1 MLNNSMQQ
9 ALTSL
14 AWLGTAAKTP
24 KLEDYPAELQPVISK
39 IMASAADPENA
50 FYQIVNVAVAY
61 QQSLEELK
69 LNSFSLEQMEKLQR
83 FKSTLAQHKQSMSA
97 ASNDGTSSSL
107 GTAGGASTLSAA
119 SPDTSLST
127 AASTSSATSLPTTAT
142 TAATMLAQ
150 SESDPELEQL
160 LAKFNMH
167 TWPKPLPESANLTEK
182 IMPDEISQML
192 LRIADLSCADF
203 LLWFLRKLGKC
214 PYVMDAKYIVSLG
227 KLFYATNK
235 FHLKTAGQFYLAPDF
250 MIRELLY
257 KFGGSG
263 LRYML
268 PHLDREAT
276 SAFLYSPYLEDGD
289 LNYDLLFEKG
299 TAAEKLG
306 MFLKLRW
313 SDPELSREIFTKYQ
327 QDLSA
332 DERADFVCAF
342 DVNLSLDDEPLLM
355 KLIKMS
361 RIKRIRD
368 YAVYRLRNLRGSHY
382 AQLCAQQ
389 ARNCIS
395 YDETKGWNIE
405 TFAYTDELKA
415 LGVIDPKDAA
425 VTKGIAREMV
435 KDLLWGMELE
445 DILKF
450 TGKTDKLEALE
461 LLIKSNEP
469 RTKTALFTRTEFN
482 FNLFM
487 LRKLALSGDQQLIQ
501 YVLENNLLDVYT
513 TRDSTTLLLLMHVV
527 PEERNRWLDK
537 LSNIM
542 DWRYGEVIADGW
554 FALSD
559 GKPNSPLDFV
569 PINEDWAKTII
580 KHIVNKIYYDGYGEL
595 PYECA
600 MYLPYSVI
608 PWLDELV
615 QKRQER
621 LEELEKLQEK
631 HKDNPVRMNDLYKKH
646 YNCSSSIKFLERLVH
661 ALTLKQQAEQ
671 LISTSLPE
679 YYAADLSKAYP
690 FV

>member
-24 KLEDYPAELQPVISK
+24 KLEDYPSELQPVISK
-39 IMASAADPENA
+39 ILQNAADPEHA
-50 FYQIVNVAVAY
+50 FYQIINVASAY
-61 QQSLEELK
+61 QQSMEELK

-83 FKSTLAQHKQSMSA
+83 FNASMAQNNQLATQGANNTADGALESALSASSASLDQSSSPATTSA
-97 ASNDGTSSSL
+97 A
-107 GTAGGASTLSAA
+107 TL
-119 SPDTSLST
+119 LS
-127 AASTSSATSLPTTAT
+127 
-142 TAATMLAQ
+142 Q
-150 SESDPELEQL
+150 GKSDPELDEL
-160 LAKFNMH
+160 IAKFNMH
-167 TWPKPLPESANLTEK
+167 TGPKPLPESANLTEQ
-182 IMPDEISQML
+182 IMSEELSQML
-192 LRIADLSCADF
+192 LRIADLGCADF
-203 LLWFLRKLGKC
+203 LLWFMRKLGNC

-227 KLFYATNK
+227 KLFYATSK
-235 FHLKTAGQFYLAPDF
+235 FHLKTASQFYLAPDF
-250 MIRELLY
+250 MLRELLY
-257 KFGGSG
+257 KLGGSG
-263 LRYML
+263 LRYTL
-268 PHLDREAT
+268 PHLDRDAK
-276 SAFLYSPYLEDGD
+276 SVFLHSPYLEDGTF
-289 LNYDLLFEKG
+289 NYDLLFAKG
-299 TAAEKLG
+299 TATEKLG

-313 SDPELSREIFTKYQ
+313 ANPELSREIFTKYQ

-361 RIKRIRD
+361 RIKRIRE

-382 AQLCAQQ
+382 AQLCAEQ

-395 YDETKGWNIE
+395 YDETNGWNIE
-405 TFAYTDELKA
+405 TFAYTDELRA

-450 TGKTDKLEALE
+450 TGKTDKLEAFKLF
-461 LLIKSNEP
+461 IKSNEP
-469 RTKTALFTRTEFN
+469 RAKTALFTRTEFN
-482 FNLFM
+482 FNLFV

-501 YVLENNLLDVYT
+501 YVLDNNELDVYT
-513 TRDSTTLLLLMHVV
+513 SRDSTTLLLLMHVV

-542 DWRYGEVIADGW
+542 DWRYGEVIADCW
-554 FALSD
+554 FTLSD
-559 GKPNSPLDFV
+559 GKPNSPLDFE
-569 PINEDWAKTII
+569 PINKDWAKTIT

-595 PYECA
+595 SYECA
-600 MYLPYSVI
+600 MYFPYSI
-608 PWLDELV
+608 ITWLDNLV
-615 QKRQER
+615 KEQQER
-621 LEELEKLQEK
+621 LENLEQQQEH
-631 HKDNPVRMNDLYKKH
+631 HKGNPIRMNELYKKH

-661 ALTLKQQAEQ
+661 ALKLKQQAEQ
-671 LISTSLPE
+671 LINTALPE
-679 YYAADLSKAYP
+679 YYIADLSKAYP